1 MDFGWI
7 LDGNGWILINV
18 RRIFGW
24 LLIEFGWILIDIE
37 WLLMDF
43 DCFLMDL
50 GCVLMDFRWMFDVFF
65 CVLGSDSAVFVGKST
80 Y

>member
-1 MDFGWI
+1 MDFGLI
-7 LDGNGWILINV
+7 LV
-18 RRIFGW
+18 
-24 LLIEFGWILIDIE
+24 DIE

-50 GCVLMDFRWMFDVFF
+50 GCVLMDFRWMFDGFF